1 MKTLNAIEAAAIVG
15 GTKQVC
21 TDSYEKI
28 IVGGVSS
35 CKLITTCTDK
45 HGNKTYKAKDV
56 DAANCSGSITP

>member
-1 MKTLNAIEAAAIVG
+1 LNAIEAAAVIG
-15 GTKQVC
+15 GTKKVC

-28 IVGGVSS
+28 TVGGVSS

-45 HGNKTYKAKDV
+45 HGNKTYQAKNV